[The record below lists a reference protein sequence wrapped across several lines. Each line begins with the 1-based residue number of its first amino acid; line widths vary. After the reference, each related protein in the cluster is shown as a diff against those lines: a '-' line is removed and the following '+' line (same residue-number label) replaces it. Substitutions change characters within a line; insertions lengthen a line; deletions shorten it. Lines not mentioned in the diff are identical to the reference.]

1 MSVREWQR
9 ERERMTEQEW
19 GREREIGPLEVSNVR
34 HKSCSLFLHVRHCSP
49 QVPSSRCANFLFC
62 FTRVYQLQVTVFLV
76 SVDSAAVP
84 GLTWN
89 GLQWLVWKEMDWVTI
104 LSRNYGL
111 QWLIWIDMDWH
122 TVTSLKKWT
131 TVTNLTDLYLSA
143 GIQNVVIDIC
153 LTAST
158 STMQGGS
165 IPWSTS
171 GNLTPW

>member
-1 MSVREWQR
+1 MTER

-111 QWLIWIDMDWH
+111 QWLIWILVMLDTTYCWYYLLFILL
-122 TVTSLKKWT
+122 TVKTIVKSLLLQLILLIVDT
-131 TVTNLTDLYLSA
+131 THY
-143 GIQNVVIDIC
+143 
-153 LTAST
+153 
-158 STMQGGS
+158 
-165 IPWSTS
+165 
-171 GNLTPW
+171 